1 MIFLIVGLLLGSS
14 VTTLYYEQEPKRMF
28 MRDGKVY
35 QVNEVLIKDQVEVDV
50 KLLDSSEV
58 KQ

>member
-1 MIFLIVGLLLGSS
+1 MIFLIIGLFMGSS
-14 VTTLYYEQEPKRMF
+14 VTALYYEQEPKRMF

-50 KLLDSSEV
+50 KLLDSNKV
-58 KQ
+58 KK